1 MSPPRRRSTE
11 HRQNWI
17 HQAHAYRTNPQPHLR
32 LRAHPFSFTLGLR
45 LERLLKVLGV
55 DARFGAPRQSI
66 FFGQQNTRRRRVGFR
81 NNPNLDPGNTECVHG
96 HQPESL
102 LK

>member
-1 MSPPRRRSTE
+1 MSLSSDFSERKSARATGAFKNIMSPPRRRSTE

-45 LERLLKVLGV
+45 LERLLKVLDV
-55 DARFGAPRQSI
+55 DAR
-66 FFGQQNTRRRRVGFR
+66 
-81 NNPNLDPGNTECVHG
+81 PGSPKHVNILRAAKYRLTSG
-96 HQPESL
+96 L
-102 LK
+102 LR